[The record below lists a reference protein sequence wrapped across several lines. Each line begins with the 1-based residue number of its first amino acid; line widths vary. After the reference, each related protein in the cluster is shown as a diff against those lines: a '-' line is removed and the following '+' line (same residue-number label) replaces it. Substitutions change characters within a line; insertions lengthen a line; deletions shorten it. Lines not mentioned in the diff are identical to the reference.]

1 MLTLKVA
8 EVEQNHQQSRSEELA
23 ENQESKTRKMA
34 HILDYVYHP
43 LFRSPLAEEKLF
55 GAGSEVEV
63 PNWTQFPE
71 VPEDI
76 QKGMFKQTTLKAD
89 DEAKLFLQYNYARFR
104 LSKLLTA
111 KKRIRSED
119 KSEDKAVQI
128 GVWFDRAIKARAGLS
143 RANMALVLAMAK
155 KTRRLNVE
163 FSELV
168 SEGNMALLRSIEKF
182 DVARGF
188 KFSTYAC
195 PTILRS
201 FCRLATTI
209 SRYRQ
214 HFSAELDP
222 ELERSDL
229 DVKKHDAQWT
239 TLVDAVGD
247 ILANNQA
254 QLSDV
259 ERTVIVERF
268 AIITRGKGRTLAE
281 VGRLVG
287 LTNERVRRTQST
299 ALRKI
304 RAVLELDEKHLA
316 A

>member
-1 MLTLKVA
+1 LNAA
-8 EVEQNHQQSRSEELA
+8 EVEQNQQQSRNEELA
-23 ENQESKTRKMA
+23 EDQESKTRKIA
-34 HILDYVYHP
+34 HIVDYVYHP
-43 LFRSPLAEEKLF
+43 LFKSPLAEEKLF
-55 GAGSEVEV
+55 GEGSEVEV
-63 PNWTQFPE
+63 PNWTHFPE

-76 QKGMFKQTTLKAD
+76 QNGMFKQTILTAD
-89 DEAKLFLQYNYARFR
+89 DEAKLFLKYNYARYRF
-104 LSKLLTA
+104 SKLLTA

-119 KSEDKAVQI
+119 KAVQI
-128 GVWFDRAIKARAGLS
+128 GVWYDRAIKARAGLAMS
-143 RANMALVLAMAK
+143 NMALVLAIAK
-155 KTRRLNVE
+155 RTRRLNVD

-168 SEGNMALLRSIEKF
+168 SEGNIALLRSIDKF

-188 KFSTYAC
+188 KFSTYAY

-209 SRYRQ
+209 SHYRQ
-214 HFSAELDP
+214 HFSAEFDP

-229 DVKKHDAQWT
+229 DVRKHDAQWT
-239 TLVDAVGD
+239 KLVDAVGD
-247 ILANNQA
+247 IMANNQA
-254 QLSDV
+254 QLSDL

-287 LTNERVRRTQST
+287 LTNERVRRTQNT

-304 RAVLELDEKHLA
+304 RAVLELDEKRLA